1 MKSFFLASLIFA
13 AGLGT
18 SEFLHRAFPQATWNY
33 FEGWQAGRE
42 FCKATD
48 ETPINQPRKPIA
60 LLVKS
65 ETTVKGKKK

>member
-1 MKSFFLASLIFA
+1 MKSFFFATLIFA

-18 SEFLHRAFPQATWNY
+18 SEFIHRTIPQATWNY

-48 ETPINQPRKPIA
+48 ETPINQQRRPIA
-60 LLVKS
+60 LLINA
-65 ETTVKGKKK
+65 ETTPKGKRK